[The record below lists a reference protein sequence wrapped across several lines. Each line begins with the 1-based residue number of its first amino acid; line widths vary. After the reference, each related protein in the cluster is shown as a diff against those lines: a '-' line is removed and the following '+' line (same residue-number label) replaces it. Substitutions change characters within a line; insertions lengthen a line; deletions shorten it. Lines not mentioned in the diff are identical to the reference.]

1 MRPLTEFALEKKVF
15 PTPVAM
21 IKDAELNL
29 TVLSLSLIW
38 WNGVWSTRQAFI
50 YLTSWIE
57 NPTVWEDGKKGKSTI
72 RYNLKLQA

>member
-1 MRPLTEFALEKKVF
+1 MRPLTEFALERKVF
-15 PTPVAM
+15 PTLVAM

-38 WNGVWSTRQAFI
+38 WNGVWSMRQAFI

-57 NPTVWEDGKKGKSTI
+57 NPTVWEDGKKGKSII